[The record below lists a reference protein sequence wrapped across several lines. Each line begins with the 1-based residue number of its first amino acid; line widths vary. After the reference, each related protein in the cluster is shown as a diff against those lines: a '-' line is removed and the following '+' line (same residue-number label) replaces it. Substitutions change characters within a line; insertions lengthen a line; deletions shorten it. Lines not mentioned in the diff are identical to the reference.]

1 MNKLLKHILML
12 LSHKVVQELVY
23 KKYDKYRMKQD
34 KLYVSDFDKFL
45 KETKLLEK
53 MLLKLI

>member
-1 MNKLLKHILML
+1 MLML